1 MEYIFGSI
9 TISTVNPIA
18 FSHHG
23 IDGLPLM
30 TRGVDAEG
38 RHLKTVFLPAAGLR
52 GRIRH
57 EVAMSVL
64 ERQGKVK
71 LAQAYMLALGQSTD
85 GRIEDE
91 GDVQYKIAEQLK
103 IRESDPVLDL
113 FGTWKIASRLQVS
126 HLMPAVN
133 VQPDRFSFIRRDL
146 DSNEAIMN
154 LLGDDEQS
162 VFYERQN
169 LLSKASKAGEM
180 IKVATST
187 LMKAKKVKDSELVN
201 ELEAKIAEMKA
212 LAKQHKDDVGGD
224 GNNSKH
230 LLEVETIPAGID
242 LLGTIVVKNAKPRD
256 LGMLIEA
263 LNRISLRPVV
273 GAHVARGCGEVRGTA
288 TFSNRDGEVL
298 CVTHFGGYQEA
309 TCEWTEIGS
318 EYVERVSAV

>member
-1 MEYIFGSI
+1 MENIFGNI
-9 TISTVNPIA
+9 TITTVNPIS

-23 IDGLPLM
+23 VEGLPLM

-38 RHLKTVFLPAAGLR
+38 KHLKTVFIPAASLR

-64 ERQGKVK
+64 EGQGKVK
-71 LAQAYMLALGQSTD
+71 LARAYMLALGQSTD

-103 IRESDPVLDL
+103 IREGDPVLDL
-113 FGTWKIASRLQVS
+113 FGTWKVNSRLQVS

-146 DSNEAIMN
+146 DSNEAIMS
-154 LLGDDEQS
+154 LLGEDEQNA
-162 VFYERQN
+162 FYERQIS
-169 LLSKASKAGEM
+169 LSKASKAGEM
-180 IKVATST
+180 IKVATSA
-187 LMKAKKVKDSELVN
+187 LMKAKKAKDSELTD
-201 ELEAKIAEMKA
+201 ELEAKIAELKE

-230 LLEVETIPAGID
+230 LLEVEAIPAGID
-242 LLGTIVVKNAKPRD
+242 LLGTMVVKNAKPRD
-256 LGMLIEA
+256 LEMLVEA
-263 LNRISLRPVV
+263 VNRISQHPVV

-288 TFSNRDGEVL
+288 TFSNSDGEVL
-298 CVTHFGGYQEA
+298 CVAHFGGYQKA
-309 TCEWTEIGS
+309 TTEWTEIGA
-318 EYVERVSAV
+318 EYVAEVSAA